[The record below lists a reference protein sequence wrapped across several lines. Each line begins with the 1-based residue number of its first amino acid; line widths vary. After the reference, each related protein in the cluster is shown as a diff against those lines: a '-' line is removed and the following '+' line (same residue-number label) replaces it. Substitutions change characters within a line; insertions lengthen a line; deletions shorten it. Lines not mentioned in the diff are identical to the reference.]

1 MDAMRPLADEQY
13 AKVNF
18 RLNPE
23 RVMLLLLLVLMVWS
37 GFAPADRTVWV
48 VESVWSVGLLVILAV
63 TAVAYW
69 ACRRRK

>member
-1 MDAMRPLADEQY
+1 MQTGFDKSEWIMLTMFLA
-13 AKVNF
+13 
-18 RLNPE
+18 LI
-23 RVMLLLLLVLMVWS
+23 VWP